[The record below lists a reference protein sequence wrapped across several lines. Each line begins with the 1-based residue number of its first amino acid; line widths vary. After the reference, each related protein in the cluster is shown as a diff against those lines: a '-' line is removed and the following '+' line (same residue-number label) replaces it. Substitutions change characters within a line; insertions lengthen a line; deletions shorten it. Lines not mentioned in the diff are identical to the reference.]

1 MSHMPH
7 RLPPLTAL
15 RAFEVAART
24 GSFTAAAH
32 ELGVTHG
39 AVSKQIQALEQWLGQ
54 TLFVRS
60 GQRMAPTLH
69 GRAFAR
75 EISEAFDRIADAAR
89 RYGSIS
95 ATQVLR
101 VNAPATFAMRWLIPR
116 LPRFYARFPK
126 VEVRI
131 STSSALDE
139 SLRGSFD
146 LAIRRGPQPWE
157 QHSATRFL
165 DESNTV
171 VASPALLKRQSL
183 RKLADLAKH
192 TILSTESRP
201 GDWEEWLMAAGYTG
215 PPPARQQRYDHY
227 FVTLLATIDGF
238 GLAIGPMPVLAQD
251 VQLGRL
257 CTPFPNIT
265 VHRPS
270 YFVLTPF
277 DADKPPAM
285 QAFIDWLVETG
296 GERAGELQSAA
307 TLPSR

>member
-1 MSHMPH
+1 MPH

-24 GSFTAAAH
+24 GSFTAAAS

-54 TLFVRS
+54 TLFIRS

-89 RYGSIS
+89 RYGSIT

-101 VNAPATFAMRWLIPR
+101 VNAPASFAMRWLIPR
-116 LPRFYARFPK
+116 LSQFYANHPNT
-126 VEVRI
+126 EIRI
-131 STSSALDE
+131 STSSALNE
-139 SLRGSFD
+139 TLRGSFD

-157 QHSATRFL
+157 QFSAKRFL
-165 DESNTV
+165 DEVNTL
-171 VASPALLKRQSL
+171 VASPALLERQPL
-183 RKLADLAKH
+183 RHLDDLSKH

-201 GDWEEWLMAAGYTG
+201 GDWEDWLIAAGYTA
-215 PPPARQQRYDHY
+215 PPITRQQRYDHY
-227 FVTLLATIDGF
+227 FVVLLATLDGL
-238 GLAIGPMPVLAQD
+238 GLSIGPMPVLSHD
-251 VQLGRL
+251 VRLGRL
-257 CTPFPNIT
+257 CTPFPLIA
-265 VHRPS
+265 VRRPS

-277 DADKPPAM
+277 DADKSPAM
-285 QAFIDWLVETG
+285 HSFIDWLTKVGAE
-296 GERAGELQSAA
+296 AVPL
-307 TLPSR
+307 

>member
-1 MSHMPH
+1 MPH

-39 AVSKQIQALEQWLGQ
+39 AVSKQIQSLEQWLGQ

-116 LPRFYARFPK
+116 LPRFHARFPK
-126 VEVRI
+126 IEVRI

-146 LAIRRGPQPWE
+146 LAIRRGPQAWE
-157 QHSATRFL
+157 QHSAKRFL

-171 VASPALLKRQSL
+171 VASPALLRRQSL

-238 GLAIGPMPVLAQD
+238 GLAIGPLPVLVQD

-257 CTPFPNIT
+257 CTPFPDIT
-265 VHRPS
+265 VRRPS

-277 DADKPPAM
+277 DAVKPPAM

-296 GERAGELQSAA
+296 AENAHDAWSTSKAR
-307 TLPSR
+307 